1 MKRKMIKKPKY
12 IVNIFNKITNLYVN
26 SIIFDDY
33 NEAKAT
39 EELYNISTNLK
50 AVMTTENN

>member
-1 MKRKMIKKPKY
+1 MKRQTIKKPKY

-39 EELYNISTNLK
+39 IELYNISTNLK